1 MNKIKVALIGCGPVA
16 DGHLSGWKKVR
27 NSQIVAA
34 VDVNESVAKRTADAW
49 NIPSYYGSM
58 PQALSHEKVDVVDI
72 CTPPQIHAALAIE
85 AMTAGANVLIEKPMT
100 MTSKDADAILQCK
113 KNTGT
118 MVGVIH
124 NWLFDRCVLEAKT
137 LVERGVLGE
146 VMNVEIEALAPPSDS
161 MSATEHHWSHTLP
174 GGRFSEMLV
183 HPIYL
188 ARYFLGENIV
198 PVDVQVTKLG
208 AISWMKSDELCATFK
223 SGEKMGRVYAS
234 FNSSRDAIFLSI
246 YGTEAILKL
255 DIINS
260 VLTVLSRRVTSRF
273 NRGYDSI
280 RQAGQL
286 TKSTIKNAAVIASG
300 KWLSGHQKYI
310 SLFADCYFNHTEPP
324 VTVEDASEV
333 IRILEQMCKSI
344 KEIQDKT

>member
-1 MNKIKVALIGCGPVA
+1 MGCGPVA
-16 DGHLSGWKKVR
+16 DSHLSGWEKVK

-34 VDVNESVAKRTADAW
+34 VDVNESVAKAAAATW
-49 NIPSYYGSM
+49 KIPASYKSLSEALR
-58 PQALSHEKVDVVDI
+58 PQQIDVVDI

-85 AMTAGANVLIEKPMT
+85 AMKAGVNVLIEKPMT
-100 MTSKDADAILQCK
+100 MTVKDADAILECN
-113 KNTGT
+113 KNTGM

-124 NWLFDRCVLEAKT
+124 NWLFDRSVWEARA
-137 LVERGVLGE
+137 LVEKGAIGE
-146 VMNVEIEALAPPSDS
+146 IMNVEIEALAPPSDS
-161 MSATEHHWSHTLP
+161 MSSTERHWCHTLP

-188 ARYFLGENIV
+188 LRHFIGKDIV
-198 PVDVQVTKLG
+198 PLDVQVFKLG
-208 AISWMKSDELCATFK
+208 SIPWMKSDELVATFR

-234 FNSSRDAIFLSI
+234 FNSSRDAIFLNL
-246 YGTEAILKL
+246 YGREGILKL

-260 VLTVLSRRVTSRF
+260 VITLLPKRVTSRF
-273 NRGYDSI
+273 SKGYDSV

-286 TKSTIKNAAVIASG
+286 TKSAIKNAAVIASG

-310 SLFADCYFNHTEPP
+310 SLFADCYLNHTDPP
-324 VTVEDASEV
+324 VTIEDALEV
-333 IRILEQMCKSI
+333 TRILEQMCKSI